1 MTFFRILFIAC
12 LVITTTKV
20 SAQQREG
27 NIVEYFGKEKVNDV
41 SEGEVI
47 HLFKEGLILKTTG
60 VPFSNASVEYD
71 PVFADFLNNSS
82 NSGISEGKEVY
93 DSFKE
98 KSVKWEK
105 IAIAENGEFNDPFLR
120 RNGYLYL
127 EYTSEEEKTV
137 LFEASGHTKVL
148 INGLPHE
155 GDHYDF
161 GWNLIP
167 ITLKK
172 GKNTF
177 LLSGGRF
184 PKIRARLLET
194 FKPVEFTIRDLT
206 LPDLIAE
213 GSESLWGAIR
223 IINTENEFFKN
234 ASIEVKLNGNSEVI
248 KIPAVAPKY
257 VRKVPFLIPNPKDL
271 KEGESVTAT
280 LYLKA
285 KNNSVIDTASISLD
299 VKSVYKHHKNTF
311 LSDIDH
317 SVQYYSVAP
326 SLTKNKENQAL
337 FLSVH
342 GASVEAVNQA
352 NAYKQKEWGHVVAPT
367 NRRPFGF
374 AWEDWGRLDALEVL
388 KHASDLYKTDAQHTY
403 LTGHS
408 MGGHGTWYLGATYPD
423 KFAAIAPAAG
433 YPDLLEYRHS
443 FTRNMDD
450 EMAQRRFGMSL
461 ADFEQKINPIL
472 DNGKQVQMDA
482 MIRRAGNTSRTLKL
496 KENYLHYGVY
506 ILHGDSDNVVPT
518 FLAQD
523 MRERLGKYHND
534 FAYYEYPGGE
544 HWFGDESVDWPP
556 IFYFFNRREIK
567 KDHEIN
573 NINFKTA
580 SPGVS
585 KGSHFVSIFQQE
597 QPFEISNFKFDRTE
611 NGFKIATANVKTLSI
626 DLKAMG
632 QEDLTEVFI
641 DEQSITLESSDKIF
655 ISKVEDKWQIIDQP
669 EASEKSPL
677 RYGGFKDAFR
687 NNMIFVYA
695 SKGSDEENEWY
706 YNRAKFDAE
715 KFWYRA
721 NGNIELIKD
730 TNFKLDDFE
739 GKNIILYGNS
749 SNNAAWKKLLKDSPI
764 QVSNGEIEIG
774 SKILKGSQYG
784 TYFIYPNKDNA
795 STSIGVISATGVE
808 GMHAAYANDYLE
820 NGTFFPDVMVFD
832 SAMPKAGL
840 PGVKFGGF
848 FGNNWSLE
856 TGNFIWN
863 E

>member
-352 NAYKQKEWGHVVAPT
+352 NAYKQKDWGHVVAPT

-388 KHASDLYKTDAQHTY
+388 KHASDL
-403 LTGHS
+403 
-408 MGGHGTWYLGATYPD
+408 
-423 KFAAIAPAAG
+423 
-433 YPDLLEYRHS
+433 
-443 FTRNMDD
+443 
-450 EMAQRRFGMSL
+450 
-461 ADFEQKINPIL
+461 
-472 DNGKQVQMDA
+472 
-482 MIRRAGNTSRTLKL
+482 SR
-496 KENYLHYGVY
+496 
-506 ILHGDSDNVVPT
+506 
-518 FLAQD
+518 
-523 MRERLGKYHND
+523 
-534 FAYYEYPGGE
+534 
-544 HWFGDESVDWPP
+544 
-556 IFYFFNRREIK
+556 
-567 KDHEIN
+567 
-573 NINFKTA
+573 
-580 SPGVS
+580 
-585 KGSHFVSIFQQE
+585 
-597 QPFEISNFKFDRTE
+597 
-611 NGFKIATANVKTLSI
+611 
-626 DLKAMG
+626 
-632 QEDLTEVFI
+632 
-641 DEQSITLESSDKIF
+641 
-655 ISKVEDKWQIIDQP
+655 
-669 EASEKSPL
+669 
-677 RYGGFKDAFR
+677 
-687 NNMIFVYA
+687 
-695 SKGSDEENEWY
+695 
-706 YNRAKFDAE
+706 
-715 KFWYRA
+715 
-721 NGNIELIKD
+721 
-730 TNFKLDDFE
+730 
-739 GKNIILYGNS
+739 
-749 SNNAAWKKLLKDSPI
+749 
-764 QVSNGEIEIG
+764 
-774 SKILKGSQYG
+774 
-784 TYFIYPNKDNA
+784 
-795 STSIGVISATGVE
+795 
-808 GMHAAYANDYLE
+808 
-820 NGTFFPDVMVFD
+820 
-832 SAMPKAGL
+832 
-840 PGVKFGGF
+840 
-848 FGNNWSLE
+848 
-856 TGNFIWN
+856 
-863 E
+863 